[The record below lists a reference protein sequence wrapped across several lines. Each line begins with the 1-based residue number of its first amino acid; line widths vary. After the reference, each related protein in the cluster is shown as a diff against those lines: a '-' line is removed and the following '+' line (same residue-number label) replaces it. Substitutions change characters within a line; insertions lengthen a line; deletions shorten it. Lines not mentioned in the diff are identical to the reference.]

1 MSVSSPLK
9 IRTQPTQPV
18 ARPAGRGDLLSLP
31 LIDALVQAARGDDRA
46 RFDKCFDE
54 CFEEL
59 WTHAFR
65 TTGNPKEAEAL
76 TEQILFDVIRSR

>member
-1 MSVSSPLK
+1 VIFVPSPQKSPVQQPLPETPGRGDVYSSPL
-9 IRTQPTQPV
+9 IE
-18 ARPAGRGDLLSLP
+18 
-31 LIDALVQAARGDDRA
+31 ALVQAARAGDRG

-59 WTHAFR
+59 WSHAFR